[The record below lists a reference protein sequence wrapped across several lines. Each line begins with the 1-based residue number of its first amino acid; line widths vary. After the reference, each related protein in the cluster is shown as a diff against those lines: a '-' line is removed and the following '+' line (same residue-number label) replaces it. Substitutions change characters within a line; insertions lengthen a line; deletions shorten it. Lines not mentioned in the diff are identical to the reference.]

1 MELEKISP
9 EELVAQKESAE
20 DLAALMKTL
29 DAIDGDTELGYA
41 DFIKICVGEDESE
54 ADFLGLFEIDPAEGL
69 TRQKLSDC
77 IRSSLSREERIFLG
91 KHPFNNLSKPVLPF
105 PFTMAEFKKVIHW
118 SVGQGIEIPIDEEAL
133 AEVIAEKMHEQQELQ
148 VIEPEQRERNSQ
160 KVVAQRI
167 PVLEQRLEHLR
178 RWFKNQGKFTATN
191 LRSSQSGTVGAR
203 HSCWEWVVQEGL
215 ASSGCLF
222 DGAKQNSSTKTKPF
236 VNAWGCFLVEV
247 ANV

>member
-20 DLAALMKTL
+20 GLAALMKTL

-54 ADFLGLFEIDPAEGL
+54 ADFLGLFEIDPTEGL

-77 IRSSLSREERIFLG
+77 IRSSLTRAERIFLG

-118 SVGQGIEIPIDEEAL
+118 SVGQGIEIPIDEDAL
-133 AEVIAEKMHEQQELQ
+133 AEVIAEKMHEQQELKI
-148 VIEPEQRERNSQ
+148 IESEQRERNSQ
-160 KVVAQRI
+160 EVVTKKI

-178 RWFKNQGKFTATN
+178 RWFKIQGEFTATN
-191 LRSSQSGTVGAR
+191 LRSSQSGKVGAR
-203 HSCWEWVVQEGL
+203 HACWEWAVQQGL
-215 ASSGCLF
+215 ASPGGLF
-222 DGAKQNSSTKTKPF
+222 EGANQDSSTKTKSF
-236 VNAWGCFLVEV
+236 VNAWGRFLVEV
-247 ANV
+247 AKV